1 MKDVKKDKYR
11 VTISGTA
18 ADEIYSGYYEH
29 FLLNFNE
36 IKNTKKLY
44 NSELKEWK
52 NFILPNIRNPY
63 FRNPNLYVKD
73 QILEHVYDNF
83 LSLIN
88 I

>member
-1 MKDVKKDKYR
+1 MRFILDIMN
-11 VTISGTA
+11 T
-18 ADEIYSGYYEH
+18 

-73 QILEHVYDNF
+73 QILESMSMIDF